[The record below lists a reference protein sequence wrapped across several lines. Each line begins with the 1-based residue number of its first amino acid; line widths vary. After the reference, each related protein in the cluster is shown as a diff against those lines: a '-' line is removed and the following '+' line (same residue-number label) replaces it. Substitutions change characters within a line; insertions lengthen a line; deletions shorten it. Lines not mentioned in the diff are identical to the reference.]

1 MARSL
6 GGLDL
11 YHVLTVSR
19 IPLRTAALEVQPIQN
34 KTNQDFHQLGCLHGE
49 TNKLPTLPETL
60 TTHHLQSSAQNCLD
74 STLRRPVMIQAFWP
88 DNTQPERTVQGY
100 KRLQALRT
108 VLGLET
114 SHAETSRIQCVQD
127 PVRIGAG
134 SYAVGS
140 KDHEIAQRDD
150 DDPAA
155 VNQSSA
161 SPSRTADDYLNG
173 WKASLREQK
182 QWNQDFEETVHQ
194 IHQSLFGSGTK
205 KGTTRGKATSS

>member
-1 MARSL
+1 MHAT
-6 GGLDL
+6 G
-11 YHVLTVSR
+11 
-19 IPLRTAALEVQPIQN
+19 PPQ
-34 KTNQDFHQLGCLHGE
+34 
-49 TNKLPTLPETL
+49 
-60 TTHHLQSSAQNCLD
+60 
-74 STLRRPVMIQAFWP
+74 
-88 DNTQPERTVQGY
+88 Y

-173 WKASLREQK
+173 WSKCNVAVLSTKLTRISALEASLREQK

-205 KGTTRGKATSS
+205 KGTTHGKATSS

>member
-1 MARSL
+1 MHAT
-6 GGLDL
+6 G
-11 YHVLTVSR
+11 
-19 IPLRTAALEVQPIQN
+19 PPQ
-34 KTNQDFHQLGCLHGE
+34 
-49 TNKLPTLPETL
+49 
-60 TTHHLQSSAQNCLD
+60 
-74 STLRRPVMIQAFWP
+74 
-88 DNTQPERTVQGY
+88 Y

-134 SYAVGS
+134 SSAVGQE
-140 KDHEIAQRDD
+140 DHEIAQRDD

-161 SPSRTADDYLNG
+161 SPSRMADGSEGDYGQGQVFPFLNELSERVD
-173 WKASLREQK
+173 ALESSMREQK

-194 IHQSLFGSGTK
+194 IHRSLFGSGTK

>member
-1 MARSL
+1 MHAT
-6 GGLDL
+6 G
-11 YHVLTVSR
+11 
-19 IPLRTAALEVQPIQN
+19 PPQ
-34 KTNQDFHQLGCLHGE
+34 
-49 TNKLPTLPETL
+49 
-60 TTHHLQSSAQNCLD
+60 
-74 STLRRPVMIQAFWP
+74 
-88 DNTQPERTVQGY
+88 Y

-134 SYAVGS
+134 SSAVGQE
-140 KDHEIAQRDD
+140 DHEIAQRDD

-161 SPSRTADDYLNG
+161 SPSRMADGSEGDYGQGQVFPFLNELSERVD
-173 WKASLREQK
+173 ALESSMREQK

-194 IHQSLFGSGTK
+194 IHRSLFGSGTK
-205 KGTTRGKATSS
+205 KGTTRGKAISS

>member
-1 MARSL
+1 MNAT
-6 GGLDL
+6 G
-11 YHVLTVSR
+11 
-19 IPLRTAALEVQPIQN
+19 PPQ
-34 KTNQDFHQLGCLHGE
+34 
-49 TNKLPTLPETL
+49 
-60 TTHHLQSSAQNCLD
+60 
-74 STLRRPVMIQAFWP
+74 
-88 DNTQPERTVQGY
+88 Y

-114 SHAETSRIQCVQD
+114 SHAETSRIQCAQN

-140 KDHEIAQRDD
+140 EDHEIAQRDD

-161 SPSRTADDYLNG
+161 SPSRTADDSEGPYGQGQVLPLLNEYNYLNG
-173 WKASLREQK
+173 WSKCNVAVLSTKLTQISALEASLREQK

-194 IHQSLFGSGTK
+194 IHRSLFGSGTK